1 MSGSSSQA
9 IQDETVYVAVGKD
22 VNKCK
27 STLLWAL
34 QNFHGHK
41 FCILH
46 VHQLVRV
53 ITLIRGKS
61 RLEEHED
68 QELERETVKKFLDDY
83 INICHQAEVYAEK
96 LYVEM
101 DDIGEGIIELVHQHS
116 IKKPVMGAA
125 ADKHYAEGMTS
136 IKSRKAVYVHEH
148 LPLSCQYWFIC
159 GGHLIQSGRG
169 GVVDIFG
176 KEYATSIS
184 ETGLS
189 NPRSRSSSSDFTGSC
204 SGQEGGLS
212 FDPLAIMDINLWDLS
227 RSDMFNEASGVREE
241 TSDSELLEE
250 LGESQLEVGKL
261 KREVHEESGRRVKA
275 EKATIEANRKARALE
290 ISYNKELRRRK
301 EIEEVLAN
309 EKQEFQNMKKQWNEE
324 RLIAVD
330 QRVPLENQVATFN
343 YMIKELEEEKLSAV
357 EMSQVYKRERD
368 ELLVER
374 NDAVKVAEELLE
386 QQAEAFSVFS
396 LAEIHEASCNFD
408 PSLKIG
414 EQGYWNIYKG
424 LLHSTTVAI
433 KVLNTD
439 SSQAHSEFQREVEV
453 MSKIRHPNLITLIG
467 ACPEACALI
476 YEYLPNG
483 NLQDRLSCKE
493 NSPPLSWQTRIR
505 IATDICSVLI
515 FLHST
520 KPRSLVYGDLKA
532 ENIRLDDNL
541 VCKLSDFRIPHRPRV
556 LEMEEVS
563 PKSDIYLF
571 GVILLQLL
579 TGKSPLNIANEVQ
592 DVVVEGNLVAFLDF
606 SAGDWPFLQATQ
618 LAHLALRCCDID
630 PNKRP
635 DLAAEE
641 VMQDPH
647 VAADGFTYE
656 KEALM
661 GWLESGHDTSP
672 MTNLRLAHLNLVPN
686 HALRSE
692 VMQDPHVAADG
703 FTYEKE
709 ALMGWL
715 ESGHDTSP
723 MTNLRLAHL
732 NLVPNHAL
740 RSVIREWLQ
749 HR

>member
-1 MSGSSSQA
+1 MK
-9 IQDETVYVAVGKD
+9 VD
-22 VNKCK
+22 V
-27 STLLWAL
+27 
-34 QNFHGHK
+34 
-41 FCILH
+41 
-46 VHQLVRV
+46 
-53 ITLIRGKS
+53 RG
-61 RLEEHED
+61 
-68 QELERETVKKFLDDY
+68 
-83 INICHQAEVYAEK
+83 IN
-96 LYVEM
+96 
-101 DDIGEGIIELVHQHS
+101 
-116 IKKPVMGAA
+116 
-125 ADKHYAEGMTS
+125 
-136 IKSRKAVYVHEH
+136 
-148 LPLSCQYWFIC
+148 LSCYFSNLSY
-159 GGHLIQSGRG
+159 LI
-169 GVVDIFG
+169 
-176 KEYATSIS
+176 
-184 ETGLS
+184 S
-189 NPRSRSSSSDFTGSC
+189 NHGTQF
-204 SGQEGGLS
+204 Q
-212 FDPLAIMDINLWDLS
+212 A
-227 RSDMFNEASGVREE
+227 
-241 TSDSELLEE
+241 
-250 LGESQLEVGKL
+250 K
-261 KREVHEESGRRVKA
+261 
-275 EKATIEANRKARALE
+275 ALE
-290 ISYNKELRRRK
+290 ISYNELRRRK

-324 RLIAVD
+324 RLTAVD
-330 QRVPLENQVATFN
+330 QRVSLENQVATFN
-343 YMIKELEEEKLSAV
+343 YMIKKLEEEKLSAV
-357 EMSQVYKRERD
+357 EMSQVYKREQD

-374 NDAVKVAEELLE
+374 NDALKVAEELLG
-386 QQAEAFSVFS
+386 QQAEPFSVFS

-439 SSQAHSEFQREVEV
+439 SSQAHSEFQQEVEV

-483 NLQDRLSCKE
+483 SLQDRLSCKE

-532 ENIRLDDNL
+532 ENILLDDNL

-606 SAGDWPFLQATQ
+606 SAGDWPFVQATQ

-635 DLAAEE
+635 DLAAEVWMALLPIRASCGVSSSSWLGSQGHSQPPSYFICPILQE

-661 GWLESGHDTSP
+661 GWLQSGHDTSP
-672 MTNLRLAHLNLVPN
+672 MTNLRLAN
-686 HALRSE
+686 
-692 VMQDPHVAADG
+692 
-703 FTYEKE
+703 
-709 ALMGWL
+709 
-715 ESGHDTSP
+715 
-723 MTNLRLAHL
+723 L